1 VFDQA
6 KYLLTFPRA
15 FGGLPNFVAKFGA
28 MMFAK
33 VKSFI
38 LFRIKMSSLL
48 VNHESAVFC
57 VLPGHGLINYK
68 DTKP

>member
-33 VKSFI
+33 VKSFHP
-38 LFRIKMSSLL
+38 LRTKMSSLL
-48 VNHESAVFC
+48 VNMSQLFSVYFQ
-57 VLPGHGLINYK
+57 GI
-68 DTKP
+68 D